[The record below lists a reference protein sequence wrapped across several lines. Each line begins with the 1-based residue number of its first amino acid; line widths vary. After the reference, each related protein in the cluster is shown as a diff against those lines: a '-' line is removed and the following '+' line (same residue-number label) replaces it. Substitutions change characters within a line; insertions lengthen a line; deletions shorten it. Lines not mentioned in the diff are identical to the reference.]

1 MRNANYGRKQK
12 KKKKFQMPKYYVRD
26 GYEQGIIDAPD
37 AEEAVCLCV
46 LHRFRTFII
55 NGFYI
60 VSELGFE
67 SHSDDRL
74 YSSDYILDRIS
85 DDYWKKFEGR
95 SEKDEEDP

>member
-1 MRNANYGRKQK
+1 
-12 KKKKFQMPKYYVRD
+12 MPKYYVRD
-26 GYEQGIIDAPD
+26 GSERGIIDAAT

-46 LHRFRTFII
+46 LHRFGTFVI

-67 SHSDDRL
+67 SHDDDL
-74 YSSDYILDRIS
+74 IYSSDHIIDRIS

-95 SEKDEEDP
+95 SEKDGEDP